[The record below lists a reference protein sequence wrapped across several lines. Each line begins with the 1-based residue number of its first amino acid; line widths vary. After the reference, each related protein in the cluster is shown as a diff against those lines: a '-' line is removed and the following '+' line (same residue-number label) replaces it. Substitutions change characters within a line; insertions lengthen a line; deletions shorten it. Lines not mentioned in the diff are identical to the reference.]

1 MLMTWTNPTDTE
13 HEAVLRFIKHFR
25 RKDIIKCVIFGL
37 TGCILLSTGIYAIID
52 GFQYAAGFIV
62 VSVIFMIISF
72 GCGISDLDRY
82 KLIRSREYSVIR
94 CKVINRTCTR
104 TKYHTEY
111 KVSVMDQDNKETTHK
126 VTGFTYRQAGNGAN
140 ALVVRYS
147 GKDPETQKI
156 PADVV
161 IAD

>member
-1 MLMTWTNPTDTE
+1 MTWTNPTDTE

-25 RKDIIKCVIFGL
+25 RKDIIMCVIFGL

-62 VSVIFMIISF
+62 VSVIFMIIAF
-72 GCGISDLDRY
+72 GCAISDLDRY
-82 KLIRSREYSVIR
+82 KLIRSRDYSVIR
-94 CKVINRTCTR
+94 CQVTKRSSTR

-111 KVSVMDQDNKETTHK
+111 KVNVVDQDDKETGHK
-126 VTGFTYRQAGNGAN
+126 VTGFTYRKAGNGMN
-140 ALVVRYS
+140 ALVVKYS
-147 GKDPETQKI
+147 GKDPESQKI

-161 IAD
+161 ITD